1 MFGRKRSNNLQLG
14 NILNNENI
22 VFEIFIYIFSMVG
35 AFFEI
40 MEFFGNYY
48 LLPDWPTPQTY

>member
-48 LLPDWPTPQTY
+48 LLHDWPTPQTY